1 MTKSTYAS
9 LAILLS
15 KLIAQLFTESSELI
29 SYNYLLGEIN
39 KWIKGALTPSL
50 HPAPTIE
57 GEN

>member
-39 KWIKGALTPSL
+39 KWIKGAL
-50 HPAPTIE
+50 
-57 GEN
+57 